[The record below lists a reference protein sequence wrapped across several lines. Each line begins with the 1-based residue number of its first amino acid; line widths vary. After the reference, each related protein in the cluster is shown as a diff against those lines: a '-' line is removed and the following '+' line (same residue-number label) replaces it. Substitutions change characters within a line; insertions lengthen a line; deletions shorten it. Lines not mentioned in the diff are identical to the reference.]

1 MTIAITTKA
10 FNMLHLS
17 QGDKWADSPQTK
29 EFRLPLKEH
38 SRCSAKGKR

>member
-1 MTIAITTKA
+1 MTITITTKA

-17 QGDKWADSPQTK
+17 QNKWADSPQTK